1 MCFHNV
7 YLAGLYYCNIV
18 TDSSTYSLQTFV
30 AVKVMTYQFRLEWSK
45 YVVATLRLDTAG
57 LQSGYFIVFM
67 QVCIAVRYHG
77 AEWCFE

>member
-1 MCFHNV
+1 MN
-7 YLAGLYYCNIV
+7 LIA
-18 TDSSTYSLQTFV
+18 SLTNSECIQTFV